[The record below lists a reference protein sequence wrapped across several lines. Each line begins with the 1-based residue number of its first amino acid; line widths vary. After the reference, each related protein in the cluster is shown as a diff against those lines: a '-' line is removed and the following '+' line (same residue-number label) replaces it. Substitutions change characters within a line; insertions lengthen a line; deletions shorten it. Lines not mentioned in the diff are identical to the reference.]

1 MNKKYAGLLFLLGA
15 VLCWGPSPVVSK
27 LALAEIPQLS
37 FGFLSR
43 FLAFTIVFLL
53 FFKKGAFKIE
63 KEDLPKFILAGLL
76 GAFFNVAFFLYG
88 IKLTSASDAQAIF
101 TIGPVVNAVFAH
113 FILKEKIRTVQLT
126 GVVIGFMG
134 ALVIGGKDFLTTG
147 TFQIGSLWGDLLIL
161 MASISWVGYIIVSKE
176 LSHRYSAISI
186 TSYSFLVASIAF
198 FPLAVIENLNG
209 FAWINTVGF
218 AGFFGIFYQG
228 IFASVLA
235 FLAYQTGL
243 KMTSAFLAGVVLYL
257 NPVVTTIFAVPILG
271 EKISTPFIIGAG
283 LIIIGSIV
291 ATQYDLVRH
300 HVGRHLKKNK

>member
-1 MNKKYAGLLFLLGA
+1 MTKKYAGLLFLLGA
-15 VLCWGPSPVVSK
+15 VLCWGPAPVVSK

-43 FLAFTIVFLL
+43 TLAFVIVFLL
-53 FFKKGAFKIE
+53 FFRKGAFRIE
-63 KEDLPKFILAGLL
+63 KADLPKFILAGLL

-101 TIGPVVNAVFAH
+101 TIGPVINAVFAH
-113 FILKEKIRTVQLT
+113 FILKEKIRTVQMI
-126 GVVIGFMG
+126 GVGIGFLG
-134 ALVIGGKDFLTTG
+134 ALVIGGKDFLSTG
-147 TFQIGSLWGDLLIL
+147 TFYIGSLWGDLLIL

-176 LSHRYSAISI
+176 LSHKYSAISI

-198 FPLAVIENLNG
+198 FPLAVFENWNG
-209 FAWINTVGF
+209 FAWIDTVGM
-218 AGFFGIFYQG
+218 AGIFGIFYQG

-257 NPVVTTIFAVPILG
+257 NPVITTLFAIPILG
-271 EKISTPFIIGAG
+271 EKISTPFIVGAG
-283 LIIIGSIV
+283 LIIAGSII
-291 ATQYDLVRH
+291 ATQYDLVKH
-300 HVGRHLKKNK
+300 HVNRHLRKNK